1 MVSRNK
7 PISFEQ
13 ALYAYKCHYQDLYNM
28 SNVEMPDIVSSY
40 VDAKGGWFLRTHNDE
55 KLAHVLK
62 SGYVKLNY

>member
-1 MVSRNK
+1 MVLKNK

>member
-1 MVSRNK
+1 MVLKNK

-13 ALYAYKCHYQDLYNM
+13 ALYAYKCHYQDMYNM
-28 SNVEMPDIVSSY
+28 SDVEMPDIVSSY

>member
-1 MVSRNK
+1 M
-7 PISFEQ
+7 
-13 ALYAYKCHYQDLYNM
+13 YNM
-28 SNVEMPDIVSSY
+28 SDVEMPDIVSSY

>member
-1 MVSRNK
+1 MVPRNK
-7 PISFEQ
+7 PISFEK
-13 ALYAYKCHYQDLYNM
+13 ALYAYKCHYQDMYNM

-55 KLAHVLK
+55 KLAHVLR

>member
-1 MVSRNK
+1 MVPTNK

-13 ALYAYKCHYQDLYNM
+13 ALYAYKCHYQDIYNM

>member
-1 MVSRNK
+1 MVPTNK

-13 ALYAYKCHYQDLYNM
+13 ALYAYKCYYQDIYNM
-28 SNVEMPDIVSSY
+28 SDVEMPDIVSSY
-40 VDAKGGWFLRTHNDE
+40 VDAKGGWFLRSNRAE

>member
-13 ALYAYKCHYQDLYNM
+13 ALYAYKCHYQDMYNM

>member
-1 MVSRNK
+1 MVPTNK

-13 ALYAYKCHYQDLYNM
+13 ALYAYKCHYQDMYNM

-40 VDAKGGWFLRTHNDE
+40 VDAKGGWFLRSNRAE

>member
-1 MVSRNK
+1 MVPTNK

-13 ALYAYKCHYQDLYNM
+13 ALYAYKCHYQDIYNM

-40 VDAKGGWFLRTHNDE
+40 VDAKGGWFLRTHNGE
-55 KLAHVLK
+55 NFAHVLN